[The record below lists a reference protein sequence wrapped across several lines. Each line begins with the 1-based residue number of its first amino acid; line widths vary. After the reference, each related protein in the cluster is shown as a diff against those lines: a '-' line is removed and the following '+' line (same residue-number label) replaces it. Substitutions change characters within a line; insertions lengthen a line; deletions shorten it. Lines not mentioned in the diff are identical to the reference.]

1 MSMPDTEETLRADVR
16 LLSSVLREILR
27 EIVFITIN
35 GIAAGLQTA
44 G

>member
-1 MSMPDTEETLRADVR
+1 MPGDPDPDRV
-16 LLSSVLREILR
+16 REILF
-27 EIVFITIN
+27 VTIN